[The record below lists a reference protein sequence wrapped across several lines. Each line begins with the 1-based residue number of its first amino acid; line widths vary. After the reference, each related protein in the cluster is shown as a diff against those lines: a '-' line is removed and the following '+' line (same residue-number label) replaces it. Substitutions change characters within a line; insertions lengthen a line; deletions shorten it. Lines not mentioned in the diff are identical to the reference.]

1 MTGFG
6 AGSVEND
13 RRVVSVEARSVNHR
27 YLDVRV
33 HLPSE
38 LMRLVPPI
46 EAEARR
52 RISRGRVDVVVQ
64 IAPPRGHEAEL
75 EVDVAKAQAYRAAY
89 ARLAGALG
97 VEEQVGLETIAAA
110 PGVFRTPDLTET
122 IRYEDV
128 APALAAALAS
138 LSSMRTEEGRALER
152 ELRAHLEEVR
162 RRVARIGELT
172 PSVTVDRRAKLEKRI
187 QELVGDQQLDP
198 MRLAQEVAI
207 LADRADITEE
217 LERLASHASQFE
229 ALLASEEPI
238 GRKLDFLIQEMNR
251 ETNTIGS
258 KSSNTDVAYVVVDI
272 KAELERM
279 REQVQNVE

>member
-6 AGSVEND
+6 AGSVENE

-33 HLPSE
+33 HVPSE
-38 LMRLVPPI
+38 LLRLVSPI
-46 EAEARR
+46 EAAVKKVL
-52 RISRGRVDVVVQ
+52 SRGRVDLGIQV
-64 IAPPRGHEAEL
+64 APARGREAEL
-75 EVDVAKAQAYRAAY
+75 EVDVATAQAYREAY
-89 ARLAGALG
+89 VRLAEVLG
-97 VEEQVGLETIAAA
+97 LEDQVRLETIAAA

-122 IRYEDV
+122 VEYRDV
-128 APALAAALAS
+128 APALDAALAS
-138 LSSMRTEEGRALER
+138 LSSMRVEEGRALER
-152 ELRAHLEEVR
+152 DLRAHLVEVKR
-162 RRVARIGELT
+162 MVARIAELT
-172 PSVTVDRRAKLEKRI
+172 PGVTIDRRARLEKRL
-187 QELVGDQQLDP
+187 QDLVGDQQIDP

-217 LERLASHASQFE
+217 LERLASHSAQFE
-229 ALLASEEPI
+229 LLLASEEPM
-238 GRKLDFLIQEMNR
+238 GRRLDFLIQEMNR